1 MHYRADSLR
10 LIFQQSLQ
18 SNYESNHQQGS
29 KNIVEECYKALRRI
43 EKKFD
48 LMGID
53 EKSADNKCA
62 SFEWRL
68 CQ

>member
-10 LIFQQSLQ
+10 LIFQQSLR
-18 SNYESNHQQGS
+18 SNYEGKHQQGN

-43 EKKFD
+43 KKKFD

-53 EKSADNKCA
+53 EKSADNKYA
-62 SFEWRL
+62 SFE
-68 CQ
+68 